1 MLCVMENSEP
11 IYSLM
16 PDTMKVGEKT
26 YTELVDGKNHFV
38 SEMQEQYPDPKVLL
52 QEGLQELGKS
62 TDPSQ
67 LTIRYAS
74 RGTDELSK
82 KIGEWMKQT
91 WEENLG
97 INVQIDMME
106 WNIMWDKIDAGDYDI
121 AQGGWDRITMSRVH
135 FFSFLIQIMVIST
148 LQKQDGQMKSP
159 NSIKNCL
166 KKLKIS
172 LTTRKGRDLSGGG
185 KSGCRKCIDC
195 ADLPGGITD
204 LCEKL
209 CEKLFCNDKWNS
221 GFFTGID

>member
-1 MLCVMENSEP
+1 
-11 IYSLM
+11 
-16 PDTMKVGEKT
+16 
-26 YTELVDGKNHFV
+26 
-38 SEMQEQYPDPKVLL
+38 MQEQYPDPKVLL

-67 LTIRYAS
+67 VTIRYAS

-121 AQGGWDRITMSRVH
+121 AQGGWGPYYNEPSA

-148 LQKQDGQMKSP
+148 LQRQDGQMKSP

-172 LTTRKGRDLSGGG
+172 
-185 KSGCRKCIDC
+185 
-195 ADLPGGITD
+195 
-204 LCEKL
+204 
-209 CEKLFCNDKWNS
+209 
-221 GFFTGID
+221 